1 MKTQTP
7 KNKSTNGE
15 RGFTLIETT
24 IASLV
29 MLVGALG
36 CASLFVFSLQNN
48 VGLGCASLFV
58 FSLQNNVGG
67 SERALAMAVA
77 QQQLEQIR
85 SVRYDDLTLNT
96 GTTSSTTRNG
106 ERPYTVQR
114 TVALETNSDGSAKNL
129 KRVTITV
136 TPQTGQTWMRSS
148 VVLVTFRSTLSSG
161 SYLVSQ

>member
-1 MKTQTP
+1 MKTLTP
-7 KNKSTNGE
+7 KHKSTNGE

-48 VGLGCASLFV
+48 VG
-58 FSLQNNVGG
+58 G

-85 SVRYDDLTLNT
+85 SVEYADASLNVGT
-96 GTTSSTTRNG
+96 TTSSVRNG

-114 TVALETNSDGSAKNL
+114 TVVLETNSGGSAKNL
-129 KRVTITV
+129 KKITITV

-148 VVLVTFRSTLSSG
+148 VVLVTFRSAITNG
-161 SYLVSQ
+161 SYLVSP